1 MTKVTLISNWQEQVS
16 YSPEAPQPKVLMDNE
31 KLKVIMAGLEPG
43 QKIPAHP
50 EAAAIYH
57 FLEGDGWMLVN
68 DERMAVHAGTTIIMP
83 AGTVRGME
91 AETRL
96 AFLATRIG

>member
-1 MTKVTLISNWQEQVS
+1 MTEVTLISNWQEKIN
-16 YSPEAPQPKVLMDNE
+16 YSPEGPQPQVLMDDG
-31 KLKVIMAGLEPG
+31 KVKVIMAGLEPG

-57 FLEGDGWMLVN
+57 FLEGTGWMLVN
-68 DERMAVHAGTTIIMP
+68 AERMAVSTGSTIIMP

-96 AFLATRIG
+96 AFLATRIE